1 MTREDLVH
9 EIFINLRS
17 KKKRLNKPVIDQLLR
32 YMADALTEGLERG
45 ERIRI
50 VGFGTFEARMSSP
63 YRRINPRTKEE
74 MIVEARMEPIFKPG
88 KELRAGIP
96 QK

>member
-9 EIFINLRS
+9 EIYINLKS

-32 YMADALTEGLERG
+32 CLTGELTKGLERG

-50 VGFGTFEARMSSP
+50 VGFGTFEAKMKAP

-88 KELRAGIP
+88 KELKKCIP
-96 QK
+96 Q